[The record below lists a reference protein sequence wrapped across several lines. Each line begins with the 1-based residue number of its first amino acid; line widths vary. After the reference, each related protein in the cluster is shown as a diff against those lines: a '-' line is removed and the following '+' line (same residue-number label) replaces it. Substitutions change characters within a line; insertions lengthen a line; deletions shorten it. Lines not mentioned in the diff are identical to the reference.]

1 MRHSATVGLRQ
12 LARFSIQGFSDAEI
26 DYYSRQIV
34 LNRIG
39 LTGQRKLKNA
49 RVCVVGVGGLGSSIV
64 IQLASMGVGYLRIVD
79 RDVVEA
85 SNLQRQHLY
94 GMDMVGYPKVEAAAE
109 RIKRHN
115 PFIEVDPVPM
125 SVTPG
130 NAETIVEDVDVVV
143 DGLDTMT
150 PRYALN
156 RVCVKLGIPF
166 VFGAVI
172 TNVGSTSTIVPGETP
187 CVECFQGGINDDE
200 LPTCAVAG
208 VHPSI
213 ISIIASIQVSETVRL
228 ITGRKP
234 NLAGALMY
242 CDLEDLSF
250 ERIDLARVDSCPVC
264 GSDPV
269 SEPFPLRH
277 DSFEEICGREGRRV
291 FVFSPDEDLGVDLEA
306 LNGKLVGLGF
316 EPTVRARLGTSFVR
330 GTVKGS
336 VLSSGVTVI
345 EGVGGPEVARGIRE
359 ALLGL

>member
-1 MRHSATVGLRQ
+1 MRQ
-12 LARFSIQGFSDAEI
+12 LARFGIQGFSDEEI

-34 LNRIG
+34 LDSIG
-39 LTGQRKLKNA
+39 LSGQRKLKDA
-49 RVCVVGVGGLGSSIV
+49 RVCVAGVGGLGSPIV
-64 IQLASMGVGYLRIVD
+64 IQLASMGVGHLRVVD

-109 RIKRHN
+109 RIKRLN
-115 PFIEVDPVPM
+115 PFIEVEPVPM

-130 NAETIVEDVDVVV
+130 NAERIVEGMDIVV
-143 DGLDTMT
+143 DGLDRMT

-156 RVCVKLGIPF
+156 RACVKMGIPY

-172 TNVGSTSTIVPGETP
+172 SNVGNASTIVPGETP
-187 CVECFQGGINDDE
+187 CVECFQGGIADDE

-213 ISIIASIQVSETVRL
+213 ISIVASIQVSETVRL
-228 ITGRKP
+228 ITGKKP
-234 NLAGALMY
+234 NLAGTLIY

-250 ERIDLARVDSCPVC
+250 EKIDIARVDSCPVC

-269 SEPFPLRH
+269 SEPYQLRSG
-277 DSFEEICGREGRRV
+277 SFEEICGRDGRRV

-306 LNGKLVGLGF
+306 MNAKLVALGF
-316 EPTVRARLGTSFVR
+316 EPIVKGRLGTSFVR
-330 GTVKGS
+330 GPVKGS

-345 EGVGGPEVARGIRE
+345 EGVDGPEVARGIRSE
-359 ALLGL
+359 LLGI

>member
-1 MRHSATVGLRQ
+1 M
-12 LARFSIQGFSDAEI
+12 ARFSIEGFSDAEI

-34 LNRIG
+34 LDGIG
-39 LTGQRKLKNA
+39 LSGQRKLKNA
-49 RVCVVGVGGLGSSIV
+49 RVCVVGVGGLGSPLV
-64 IQLASMGVGYLRIVD
+64 IQLASMGVGHLRVVD

-94 GMDMVGYPKVEAAAE
+94 GMDMVGYPKVEAAAM
-109 RIKRHN
+109 RVRQVN

-130 NAETIVEDVDVVV
+130 NAERIVEGMDVVV
-143 DGLDTMT
+143 DGLDMMT

-156 RVCVKLGIPF
+156 RACVKLGIPY
-166 VFGAVI
+166 VFGAVL

-187 CVECFQGGINDDE
+187 CVECFQGGIGDDE
-200 LPTCAVAG
+200 LPSCAVVG

-250 ERIDLARVDSCPVC
+250 ERIELGRVDSCPVC

-269 SEPFPLRH
+269 SESFPLKH

-291 FVFSPDEDLGVDLEA
+291 FIFSPDEDLGIDLEA
-306 LNGKLVGLGF
+306 LNVKLVGLRF

-330 GTVKGS
+330 GPVKGS

-345 EGVGGPEVARGIRE
+345 EGVDGPEVAREIRAE
-359 ALLGL
+359 LLGL

>member
-1 MRHSATVGLRQ
+1 M
-12 LARFSIQGFSDAEI
+12 ARFSIQGFSDAEI

-34 LNRIG
+34 LDGIG
-39 LTGQRKLKNA
+39 LSGQRKLKNA
-49 RVCVVGVGGLGSSIV
+49 RICVVGVGGLGSPIA
-64 IQLASMGVGYLRIVD
+64 IQLASMGVGHLRVVD

-94 GMDMVGYPKVEAAAE
+94 GMDMVGYPKVEAAVM
-109 RIKRHN
+109 RLMQVN

-130 NAETIVEDVDVVV
+130 NAERIVEGMDVVV
-143 DGLDTMT
+143 DGLDMMT

-156 RVCVKLGIPF
+156 RACVKLGIPY
-166 VFGAVI
+166 VFGAVL

-187 CVECFQGGINDDE
+187 CVECFQGGIGDDE
-200 LPTCAVAG
+200 LPSCAVVG

-228 ITGRKP
+228 IMGRKP

-250 ERIDLARVDSCPVC
+250 ERIELGRVDSCPVC

-269 SEPFPLRH
+269 SEPFPLKH

-306 LNGKLVGLGF
+306 LTGKLVGLGF

-330 GTVKGS
+330 GLVKGS
-336 VLSSGVTVI
+336 VLSSGVMVI
-345 EGVGGPEVARGIRE
+345 EGVDGPEVAREIRAE
-359 ALLGL
+359 LLGL